1 MSHVTSW
8 SSLSLSTIITPRTT
22 SILHLD
28 LPSTCLHRESP
39 EGQEQLQ
46 REKVT
51 EKKDRRQST
60 LVEVFQDDEE
70 TEKETRRRKVRLF

>member
-1 MSHVTSW
+1 MSPVTSW
-8 SSLSLSTIITPRTT
+8 SSLSLSTNITPRTT

-28 LPSTCLHRESP
+28 LPSTCLHRESA

-70 TEKETRRRKVRLF
+70 TEKETRRRKVRLL

>member
-1 MSHVTSW
+1 MSPVTSW
-8 SSLSLSTIITPRTT
+8 SSLSLSTNITPRTT

-28 LPSTCLHRESP
+28 LPSTCLHKESP

-70 TEKETRRRKVRLF
+70 TEKETRRRKVRLL

>member
-1 MSHVTSW
+1 MSPVTSW
-8 SSLSLSTIITPRTT
+8 SSLSLSTNITPRTT

-28 LPSTCLHRESP
+28 LPSTCLHKESP